1 MRKTATITIAAE
13 GRDKGKV
20 FQLKEM
26 PASQAER
33 WAMKVFLALA
43 KSGVDIPEDVMQSGM
58 AGIAA
63 IGFKALAGMN
73 YYDVEPLMDE
83 MFQCVQ
89 AMPDPGKPAV
99 LRNLIEDDIEEV
111 KTRLVLRKE
120 ILLLHVNFSPAAGS
134 SQ

>member
-20 FQLKEM
+20 FQLKEL

-63 IGFKALAGMN
+63 VGFKALAGMN
-73 YYDVEPLMDE
+73 YYDAEPLMDE

-89 AMPDPGKPAV
+89 AVPDPGKPAV

-111 KTRLVLRKE
+111 QTRLLLRKE
-120 ILLLHVNFSPAAGS
+120 ILLLHVNFLPAAGNTL
-134 SQ
+134 